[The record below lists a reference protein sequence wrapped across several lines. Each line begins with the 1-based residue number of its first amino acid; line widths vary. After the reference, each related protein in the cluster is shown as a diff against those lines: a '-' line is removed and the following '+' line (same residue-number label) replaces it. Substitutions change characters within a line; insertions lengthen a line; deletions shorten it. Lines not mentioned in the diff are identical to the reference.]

1 MTAAGLSP
9 VTIRLTAIA
18 LAAFICLSCAR
29 EPPEI
34 RYRFT
39 AMGTLVEVTIYDFPT
54 AAAEKAA
61 RDVETLFLKLQDAWD
76 PWADG
81 ALAKLNSALAAG
93 DEARPD
99 EDLADLLSR
108 ASQISAATGGA
119 FDPAV
124 GQLVKLWGFHD
135 AEALPDAPPPAARIQ
150 QVLDAGKPLPQI
162 WDGERGI
169 LAGAS
174 GTAIDLGAFAK
185 GEAVDRAIMLLRS
198 AGVRDAIV
206 NAGGDLRAIGR
217 HGARPWKIGIREPR
231 KTGILASIE
240 VSGDESVFT
249 SGDYERYFEYKGTRY
264 HHILDPRTGY
274 PTREIVSVTIIGSS
288 AAESDAACTALMV
301 AGLGHWPAV
310 ARALGIRE
318 VMVVDQDG
326 IIQMSPQMR
335 DRVTML
341 REEAPAVEIRDIS

>member
-1 MTAAGLSP
+1 LTAAGLSH

-18 LAAFICLSCAR
+18 LAAVICLSCAR
-29 EPPEI
+29 EPAEI

-54 AAAEKAA
+54 AAAEEAA
-61 RDVETLFLKLQDAWD
+61 RDVETLFLELQDAWD
-76 PWADG
+76 PWG
-81 ALAKLNSALAAG
+81 NGELAELNSALAAG
-93 DEARPD
+93 DEPHPD

-108 ASQISAATGGA
+108 ASRISAATGGA

-135 AEALPDAPPPAARIQ
+135 AEALPDAPPSATRIQ
-150 QVLDAGKPLPQI
+150 QVLDTVKPLPQI

-169 LAGAS
+169 LAGAT

-217 HGARPWKIGIREPR
+217 RGARPWKIGIREPR

-249 SGDYERYFEYKGTRY
+249 SGDYERYFEHKGTRY

-274 PTREIVSVTIIGSS
+274 PTRELVSVTILGPS

-318 VMVVDQDG
+318 VMVVDQNG
-326 IIQMSPQMR
+326 VIQMSPQMR
-335 DRVTML
+335 DRVTIL
-341 REEAPAVEIRDIS
+341 REEAPPVEIRDIS

>member
-1 MTAAGLSP
+1 MTPAGLSRVP
-9 VTIRLTAIA
+9 VRLTTIA
-18 LAAFICLSCAR
+18 LAALVCLSCER
-29 EPPEI
+29 EPAEI

-54 AAAEKAA
+54 AAAEDAA
-61 RDVETLFLKLQDAWD
+61 REVEGLFLDLQAAWD

-81 ALAKLNSALAAG
+81 ALAALNSALAAG
-93 DEARPD
+93 DEAHPD

-108 ASQISAATGGA
+108 ASRISAATGGA

-124 GQLVKLWGFHD
+124 GSLVKLWGFHD
-135 AEALPDAPPPAARIQ
+135 AETLPNAPPPATRIQ
-150 QVLDAGKPLPQI
+150 QVLDAMQPLPQI

-169 LAGAS
+169 LTGAP

-217 HGARPWKIGIREPR
+217 HGARPWKIGVREPR
-231 KTGILASIE
+231 KAGILASIE
-240 VSGDESVFT
+240 ISGDESVFT

-274 PTREIVSVTIIGSS
+274 PTRELVSVTIIGSS

-301 AGLGHWPAV
+301 AGPGHWPAV
-310 ARALGIRE
+310 ARALGIRD

-326 IIQMSPQMR
+326 MIQMSPQMH
-335 DRVTML
+335 DRVTLL
-341 REEAPAVEIRDIS
+341 REETPPVEIRDIP

>member
-1 MTAAGLSP
+1 MTAAGLSRAP
-9 VTIRLTAIA
+9 VRLTAIA
-18 LAAFICLSCAR
+18 LAALACLSCAR
-29 EPPEI
+29 EPAEI

-39 AMGTLVEVTIYDFPT
+39 AMGTLVEVTIYDFPVV
-54 AAAEKAA
+54 AAEDAV
-61 RDVETLFLKLQDAWD
+61 RDVETLFLELQEAWD

-81 ALAKLNSALAAG
+81 ALALVNSALAAG

-108 ASQISAATGGA
+108 ASRITAATGGA

-135 AEALPDAPPPAARIQ
+135 AETLPNAPPPATRIQ
-150 QVLDAGKPLPQI
+150 QVLDAMKPLPQI
-162 WDGERGI
+162 WDAERGV
-169 LAGAS
+169 LTGAT

-185 GEAVDRAIMLLRS
+185 GEAVDRAITLLRS

-217 HGARPWKIGIREPR
+217 HGDRPWKIGIREPR
-231 KTGILASIE
+231 KTGVLASIE
-240 VSGDESVFT
+240 ISGDESVFT

-274 PTREIVSVTIIGSS
+274 PTRELASVTIIGSS

-318 VMVVDQDG
+318 VMIVDQDG
-326 IIQMSPQMR
+326 RIQMSAEMR
-335 DRVTML
+335 DRVTIL
-341 REEAPAVEIRDIS
+341 REQAPQVEIRDI